1 MREPR
6 AFAELETKIGQEEK
20 PAQKPAEPKKQSQNY
35 EIPHLSK
42 VQDFLQKNPE
52 YKTQGISEFKYDD
65 GSSVL
70 TGDIYKDDKRVARL
84 EFDKSGKPINQHG
97 QSFSNIDFSMGKQ
110 SEAQKKID
118 ADKGSYKVV
127 PDFKFPFEQ
136 GYDEDYE
143 RSYGPGADADDIDQE
158 LTYSKDLYEGKS
170 DDEVIATLSQ
180 RLNTHPEKI
189 KKLWDER
196 EATYKEAVAQF
207 PRLEKVLAETY
218 PEGTDEYKT
227 FDSQS
232 LLHFMYDALPKPLGD
247 DQLDKVEKEFAKY
260 LYSKGYKDVSNN
272 PIVEYGEQREGNQLQ
287 DELQG
292 LVADLKATSQA
303 QKEPL
308 EYDERFLED
317 ATGYLT
323 KSLDEQGKAEIN
335 RQFKEMLDKAGFKNI
350 TPGTEAVES
359 ANAKQSSLS
368 QYFGGEQYKP
378 TDWDKDVFTNAAG
391 EEYYVATPEEAR
403 ERAKEEVRAFIDDQ
417 GVQGFSDQFKDW
429 ALASA
434 VNDDFLKRLR
444 DEEVDYYRGEGE
456 AETADSIANMSDE
469 DLLQY
474 YIDSLG
480 ENEFFDIINKNNG
493 WDIDYIIEKA
503 IEWDGVAHF
512 LAYYDGDEIELPNG
526 LYAYRLN

>member
-20 PAQKPAEPKKQSQNY
+20 PVQKPAEPKKQSQNY

-42 VQDFLQKNPE
+42 VQDFLKKNPE
-52 YKTQGISEFKYDD
+52 YKTQGIKEFKYDD

-97 QSFSNIDFSMGKQ
+97 QSFSNIDFSMAKKA
-110 SEAQKKID
+110 EAQKKID
-118 ADKGSYKVV
+118 ADKDTYKVI
-127 PDFKFPFEQ
+127 PDFKLPFEKEE
-136 GYDEDYE
+136 YDEDYE

-158 LTYSKDLYEGKS
+158 LTYSKDLYKGKS

-207 PRLEKVLAETY
+207 PKLEKLLAETY

-247 DQLDKVEKEFAKY
+247 DQLDKIEKEFAKY

-272 PIVEYGEQREGNQLQ
+272 PIVKYEEKADPKIAKKAQYVIDNYPEFFDERTYDLVERDGRYFLYNPTSEREEEITAQELADIYDQTMSEGAPSGNQLQ

-303 QKEPL
+303 NKEPL

-323 KSLDEQGKAEIN
+323 KSLDEHGKAEIN

-350 TPGTEAVES
+350 TPRAETREEKAKNQEGLRQKFRSKIFAPTEKIPYWTFDDPYLGES
-359 ANAKQSSLS
+359 KSFKSEEDALRYAEQSEKKHNDWVSKEATRLIDDFRQGKVTSKDLKQFGRS
-368 QYFGGEQYKP
+368 QY
-378 TDWDKDVFTNAAG
+378 
-391 EEYYVATPEEAR
+391 VA
-403 ERAKEEVRAFIDDQ
+403 
-417 GVQGFSDQFKDW
+417 
-429 ALASA
+429 
-434 VNDDFLKRLR
+434 
-444 DEEVDYYRGEGE
+444 
-456 AETADSIANMSDE
+456 
-469 DLLQY
+469 
-474 YIDSLG
+474 
-480 ENEFFDIINKNNG
+480 DI
-493 WDIDYIIEKA
+493 
-503 IEWDGVAHF
+503 
-512 LAYYDGDEIELPNG
+512 LAYLLGKIK
-526 LYAYRLN
+526 